1 MSGGVN
7 SKSSKARR
15 GQIRKTGKSHNNE
28 IMGRNDE
35 ITVYQITYA
44 SCFVHEFYNRVLN
57 LREWIFHEIQVRA

>member
-15 GQIRKTGKSHNNE
+15 GQIRKTEKSRNNE

-35 ITVYQITYA
+35 ITYA